1 MELKATT
8 RELLGKKVKALRAVG
23 TMPAEL
29 FGHCIKNTHISVSQ
43 KDFAKLYKVAG
54 EHELVNITLEDAKA
68 VPTLITNA
76 QRDAISGVFLSADF
90 YAVRMDEKLTVNIPI
105 EFVGEAPAEK
115 AGFPIIKVLDEVEVE
130 TLPGNMPHK
139 FIVDL
144 SVLDEI
150 GKSIHIKD
158 IKVPRGVEMLL
169 AEDAVI
175 ATVGEKAAEE
185 VVEPKPTEEE
195 PATAT
200 EVAPAEKTVE

>member
-29 FGHCIKNTHISVSQ
+29 FGHGIKNTHISVSQ
-43 KDFAKLYKVAG
+43 KEFAKLYKVAG
-54 EHELVNITLEDAKA
+54 EHELVNVALEDGKA
-68 VPTLITNA
+68 TPTLITNA

-130 TLPGNMPHK
+130 TLPGNMPHS
-139 FIVDL
+139 FTVDL
-144 SVLDEI
+144 SVLSDI
-150 GKSIHIKD
+150 GQSIHIKD
-158 IKVPRGVEMLL
+158 IKVPKGVEILL

-175 ATVGEKAAEE
+175 ATVGEKTAEE
-185 VVEPKPTEEE
+185 VVEEKPAEE
-195 PATAT
+195 TA
-200 EVAPAEKTVE
+200 EVVAEAPAEAAAE